1 MNLEEKFM
9 IKIIVIK
16 IEILEKLAIDA
27 VNDGLD

>member
-1 MNLEEKFM
+1 M